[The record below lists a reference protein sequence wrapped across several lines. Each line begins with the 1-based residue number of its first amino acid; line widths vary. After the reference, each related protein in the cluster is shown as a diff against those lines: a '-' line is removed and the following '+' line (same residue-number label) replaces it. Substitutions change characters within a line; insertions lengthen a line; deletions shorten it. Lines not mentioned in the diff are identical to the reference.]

1 MPTRRTL
8 AEWEAE
14 IGHQVRVLRTR
25 SGVTQAD
32 LARRANVSV
41 GTIRNLESGV
51 GSTLSTLIEV
61 VRALGRTEWLETLA
75 PPVTVSPLE
84 LLDASNRRRRSP

>member
-1 MPTRRTL
+1 MPARRTL
-8 AEWEAE
+8 SEWEAE

-25 SGVTQAD
+25 SGYTQAD
-32 LARRANVSV
+32 LAQRAGVSV

-84 LLDASNRRRRSP
+84 LLDASKRRPRR

>member
-1 MPTRRTL
+1 MPARRTL
-8 AEWEAE
+8 PEWEAE
-14 IGHQVRVLRTR
+14 IGRQVRTLRNR
-25 SGVTQAD
+25 SGDTQAE
-32 LARRANVSV
+32 LAQRAGVSV

-75 PPVTVSPLE
+75 PPVSVSPLE
-84 LLDASNRRRRSP
+84 LLEASNRRQRR

>member
-1 MPTRRTL
+1 MPARRTL
-8 AEWEAE
+8 PEWEAE
-14 IGHQVRVLRTR
+14 IGQQVRVLRTR
-25 SGVTQAD
+25 SGYTQAD
-32 LARRANVSV
+32 LAQRAGVSV

-84 LLDASNRRRRSP
+84 LLDASNRRAQR